1 MKNLQEG
8 GDNMSPLHN
17 IFTANPP
24 ANEHE
29 ILLIEQTMAIHLP
42 EEYKNVLKES
52 NGFSLMNG
60 VLIYGTEEIME
71 RNETWEVKEYA
82 KGYLAIGDDGGGM
95 VFLMSLEK
103 EACQV
108 FVVDVG
114 DMNPQHAILV
124 SSHLNKWLQEG
135 FLD

>member
-1 MKNLQEG
+1 MKNLQRG
-8 GDNMSPLHN
+8 GDKMSLLHN
-17 IFTANPP
+17 IVTAHPP
-24 ANEHE
+24 ASEHD

-42 EEYKNVLKES
+42 QEYKNVLKEA
-52 NGFSLMNG
+52 NGFALTNG

-71 RNETWEVKEYA
+71 RNKTWEVSEYA
-82 KGYLAIGDDGGGM
+82 KGYVAIGDDGGGM
-95 VFLMSLEK
+95 VFLMALEK

-124 SSHLNKWLQEG
+124 SSQLNRWLQEG
-135 FLD
+135 